1 MVCVKILTHIL
12 RKIVFM
18 APVFLFISIVSFS
31 LIYVT
36 PGDPAEIILTSS
48 SGGADPAAVEEFRIK
63 EGFDKPLYVQYL
75 NWLGDVLHGE
85 LGYSYMSERPVS
97 EAILQAFSAT
107 LKLAIASFLVSLVIS
122 IPAGI
127 LAALKRDTWIDDLS
141 RLFALLGVSMP
152 NFWQGYL
159 MILVFAVFLRMLPA
173 GGFGEN
179 GDFLHLILPMLTLG
193 TSSAAITM
201 RLTRSSFLEVLQ
213 EDYIYAAR
221 AKGLSEKV
229 VIGKHALKNAMI
241 PVITMAGLNFGY
253 LLNGSAVVETVFAWP
268 GLGNLIVNSI
278 YNRDYPMIQGTLLF
292 VAVLFVTINLLVDIS
307 YSYLDPRIR
316 DEMRN

>member
-1 MVCVKILTHIL
+1 MITYMLK
-12 RKIVFM
+12 KIVLM
-18 APVFLFISIVSFS
+18 APVLLFISIVSFS
-31 LIYVT
+31 LIYIT

-63 EGFDKPLYVQYL
+63 EGFDRPLYVQYL
-75 NWLGDVLHGE
+75 NWLGNVLQGE
-85 LGYSYMSERPVS
+85 MGYSYMSERPVS

-107 LKLAIASFLVSLVIS
+107 FKLAFASFLVSLAIS
-122 IPAGI
+122 IPAGT
-127 LAALKRDTWIDDLS
+127 LAALKHDTWIDDLS
-141 RLFALLGVSMP
+141 RFLALLGVSMP

-159 MILVFAVFLRMLPA
+159 MILVFSVFLRILPA

-179 GDFLHLILPMLTLG
+179 GDFSHIILPMLTLG
-193 TSSAAITM
+193 TSSAAVTM
-201 RLTRSSFLEVLQ
+201 RLMRASLLEVLQ
-213 EDYIYAAR
+213 EDYIYASR

-241 PVITMAGLNFGY
+241 PVLTIAGLNFGY

-268 GLGNLIVNSI
+268 GLGNLIVSSI

-292 VAVLFVTINLLVDIS
+292 VAVLFVAINLLVDLS
-307 YSYLDPRIR
+307 YSCLDPRIR

>member
-1 MVCVKILTHIL
+1 MVYFKMITYMLK
-12 RKIVFM
+12 KIVLM
-18 APVFLFISIVSFS
+18 APVLLFISIVSFS
-31 LIYVT
+31 LIYIA

-75 NWLGDVLHGE
+75 NWLGAVLRGE

-97 EAILQAFSAT
+97 EAILQAFTAT
-107 LKLAIASFLVSLVIS
+107 FKLAFASFLVSLAIS

-127 LAALKRDTWIDDLS
+127 LAALKHDTWIDDLS
-141 RLFALLGVSMP
+141 RFLALLGVSMP

-159 MILVFAVFLRMLPA
+159 MILVFSVFLRILPA

-179 GDFLHLILPMLTLG
+179 GDFSHLILPMLTLG
-193 TSSAAITM
+193 TSSAAVTM
-201 RLTRSSFLEVLQ
+201 RLMRASLLEVLQ
-213 EDYIYAAR
+213 EDYIYASR

-229 VIGKHALKNAMI
+229 VIGKHALKNSII
-241 PVITMAGLNFGY
+241 PVLTMAGLNFGY

-268 GLGNLIVNSI
+268 GLGNLIVSSI

-292 VAVLFVTINLLVDIS
+292 VAVLFVAINLLVDLS
-307 YSYLDPRIR
+307 YSCLDPRIR

>member
-1 MVCVKILTHIL
+1 MITYML
-12 RKIVFM
+12 RKIVLM
-18 APVFLFISIVSFS
+18 TPVLLFISIVSFS
-31 LIYVT
+31 LIYIT
-36 PGDPAEIILTSS
+36 PGDPAEILLTSS
-48 SGGADPAAVEEFRIK
+48 SGGANPAAVEEFRIK
-63 EGFDKPLYVQYL
+63 EVFDRPLYMQYL

-85 LGYSYMSERPVS
+85 LGYSYMSERRVS

-107 LKLAIASFLVSLVIS
+107 FKLAIASFLVSLAIS

-127 LAALKRDTWIDDLS
+127 IAALKHDTWIDDLS
-141 RLFALLGVSMP
+141 RFLALLGVSMP
-152 NFWQGYL
+152 SFWQGYL
-159 MILVFAVFLRMLPA
+159 MILVFSVFLRILPA

-179 GDFLHLILPMLTLG
+179 GDFSHLILPMLTLG
-193 TSSAAITM
+193 TSSAAVTM
-201 RLTRSSFLEVLQ
+201 RLTRTSLLDVLQ

-221 AKGLSEKV
+221 AKGLSEKT

-241 PVITMAGLNFGY
+241 PVLTMAGLNFGY

-268 GLGNLIVNSI
+268 GLGNLIVSSI

-292 VAVLFVTINLLVDIS
+292 VAVLFVTINLLVDLS

>member
-1 MVCVKILTHIL
+1 MITYMLK
-12 RKIVFM
+12 KIVLM
-18 APVFLFISIVSFS
+18 APVLLFISIVSFS
-31 LIYVT
+31 LIYIA

-75 NWLGDVLHGE
+75 NWLGAVLRGE

-97 EAILQAFSAT
+97 EAILQAFTAT
-107 LKLAIASFLVSLVIS
+107 FKLAFASFLVSLAIS

-127 LAALKRDTWIDDLS
+127 LAALKHDTWIDDLS
-141 RLFALLGVSMP
+141 RFLALLGVSMP

-159 MILVFAVFLRMLPA
+159 MILVFSVFLRILPA

-179 GDFLHLILPMLTLG
+179 GDFSHLILPMLTLG
-193 TSSAAITM
+193 TSSAAVTM
-201 RLTRSSFLEVLQ
+201 RLMRASLLEVLQ
-213 EDYIYAAR
+213 EDYIYASR

-229 VIGKHALKNAMI
+229 VIGKHALKNSII
-241 PVITMAGLNFGY
+241 PVLTMAGLNFGY

-268 GLGNLIVNSI
+268 GLGNLIVSSI

-292 VAVLFVTINLLVDIS
+292 VAVLFVAINLLVDLS
-307 YSYLDPRIR
+307 YSCLDPRIR

>member
-1 MVCVKILTHIL
+1 MVYVKMITYMLK
-12 RKIVFM
+12 KIVLM
-18 APVFLFISIVSFS
+18 APVLLFISIVSFS
-31 LIYVT
+31 LIYIT

-63 EGFDKPLYVQYL
+63 EGFDRPLYVQYL
-75 NWLGDVLHGE
+75 NWLGNVLQGE
-85 LGYSYMSERPVS
+85 MGYSYMSERPVS

-107 LKLAIASFLVSLVIS
+107 FKLAFASFLVSLAIS
-122 IPAGI
+122 IPAGT
-127 LAALKRDTWIDDLS
+127 LAALKHDTWIDDLS
-141 RLFALLGVSMP
+141 RFLALLGVSMP

-159 MILVFAVFLRMLPA
+159 MILVFSVFLRILPA

-179 GDFLHLILPMLTLG
+179 GDFSHIILPMLTLG
-193 TSSAAITM
+193 TSSAAVTM
-201 RLTRSSFLEVLQ
+201 RLMRASLLEVLQ
-213 EDYIYAAR
+213 EDYIYASR

-241 PVITMAGLNFGY
+241 PVLTIAGLNFGY

-268 GLGNLIVNSI
+268 GLGNLIVSSI

-292 VAVLFVTINLLVDIS
+292 VAVLFVAINLLVDLS
-307 YSYLDPRIR
+307 YSCLDPRIR